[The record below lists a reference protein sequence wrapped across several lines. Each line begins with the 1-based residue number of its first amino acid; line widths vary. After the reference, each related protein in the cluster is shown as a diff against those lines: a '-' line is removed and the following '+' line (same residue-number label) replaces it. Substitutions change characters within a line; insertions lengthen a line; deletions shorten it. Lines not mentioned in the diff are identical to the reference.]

1 MYTRIVHIIINFLHF
16 IKLKNFSKAMKDGG
30 NECVSSREHSL
41 GLVFFNCLFGLG
53 PFQSFSLFFM
63 TQGLALKIYNPLW
76 WTVFCTCLGYMFVFC
91 HEMPLYCLLLFFFWR
106 CSKCV
111 CMCMLVLY
119 VLLMIVHYELCVL
132 WILYAS
138 L

>member
-1 MYTRIVHIIINFLHF
+1 MYTRIVHIIINFIHF
-16 IKLKNFSKAMKDGG
+16 IKLKNFSKAMKDRG

-41 GLVFFNCLFGLG
+41 GFCLFVCFWSISKLFTV
-53 PFQSFSLFFM
+53 FQ

-76 WTVFCTCLGYMFVFC
+76 WTVFCPCLGYMFVFC
-91 HEMPLYCLLLFFFWR
+91 CEMPYCLLLILGGQ
-106 CSKCV
+106 CSEYV
-111 CMCMLVLY
+111 CMCMLLLY
-119 VLLMIVHYELCVL
+119 VLLIIVHYKLCVL